1 MRESLQFIIFI
12 VINAATY
19 NYHKLQDYVV
29 KRSLEKGKPVQ
40 KNKADTINTLN
51 LDKTFHHT

>member
-1 MRESLQFIIFI
+1 MQQQ
-12 VINAATY
+12 TY
-19 NYHKLQDYVV
+19 DYHKLQDYVV

-40 KNKADTINTLN
+40 KNKTDTINTLN